1 MTQKMTDG
9 LEAAW
14 NAMGGK
20 WKTQI
25 LFHLMDGEKRF
36 SELKRCMPK
45 ITQRM
50 LTNALRDLEM
60 KGIVRRCIYAEVP
73 TRVEYTL
80 TDIGQSMEQ
89 ALETLQ
95 AWGKKYNNWK
105 AETDEE
111 ID

>member
-1 MTQKMTDG
+1 MTQKMTEG

-14 NAMGGK
+14 AAMGGK

-36 SELKRCMPK
+36 SELRKCMPE

-50 LTNALRDLEM
+50 LTNALRDLESS
-60 KGIVRRCIYAEVP
+60 GIVRRCVYAEVP
-73 TRVEYTL
+73 ARVEYTL

-95 AWGKKYNNWK
+95 AWGNTYQKWK
-105 AETDEE
+105 EDKEG
-111 ID
+111 

>member
-1 MTQKMTDG
+1 MTQRMTDG

-14 NAMGGK
+14 AAMGGK

-36 SELKRCMPK
+36 NELKRCMPE
-45 ITQRM
+45 ITQKM
-50 LTNALRDLEM
+50 LTNALRDLET

-73 TRVEYTL
+73 ARVEYTL

-95 AWGKKYNNWK
+95 AWGKKYNRWK
-105 AETDEE
+105 EETEE
-111 ID
+111 VE

>member
-1 MTQKMTDG
+1 MTREMTEG

-14 NAMGGK
+14 AAMGGK

-36 SELKRCMPK
+36 SELRKCMPE

-50 LTNALRDLEM
+50 LTNALRDLESS
-60 KGIVRRCIYAEVP
+60 GIVHRCVYAEVP
-73 TRVEYTL
+73 ARVEYTL

-95 AWGKKYNNWK
+95 AWGNNYKKWK
-105 AETDEE
+105 EHKEG
-111 ID
+111 